1 MNIPDPT
8 VPTTP
13 PPGTLSALTASADG
27 RASSPATPVALSLS
41 DLTAFADAIVSKAI
55 AKLEAARPATVEE
68 VIHSGPLTI
77 DLLGHDV
84 VVDGRPI
91 NLKPR
96 EFGLLAALAGNLG
109 RVLSRGQ
116 LLRLAWPL
124 SLCESVS
131 ERTVD
136 VHIRRL
142 RLKLGE
148 AADLIRTVGGSG
160 YKLARLAITRRHQP

>member
-96 EFGLLAALAGNLG
+96 EFGLLAALA
-109 RVLSRGQ
+109 
-116 LLRLAWPL
+116 
-124 SLCESVS
+124 
-131 ERTVD
+131 
-136 VHIRRL
+136 
-142 RLKLGE
+142 
-148 AADLIRTVGGSG
+148 
-160 YKLARLAITRRHQP
+160 